1 MAWQGFLRH
10 LGSLLKVSTDVSA
23 FLLLLERAEVSYQL
37 CVTCASATHRL
48 QLCRGVSGAAL
59 LWAWAA
65 ELGELKTNF
74 HGMGVFLVKLT
85 PRICS

>member
-1 MAWQGFLRH
+1 MSWQGFLRH

-48 QLCRGVSGAAL
+48 QLCRGASGPAL

-65 ELGELKTNF
+65 ELGELKTGF
-74 HGMGVFLVKLT
+74 HRMRVFLAK
-85 PRICS
+85 